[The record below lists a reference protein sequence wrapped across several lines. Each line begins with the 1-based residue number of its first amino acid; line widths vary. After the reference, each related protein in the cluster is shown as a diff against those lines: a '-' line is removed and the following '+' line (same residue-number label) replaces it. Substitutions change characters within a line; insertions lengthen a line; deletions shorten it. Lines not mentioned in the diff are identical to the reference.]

1 MLSDR
6 GGRMKGVKLL
16 YGASV
21 LMVLGFC
28 VQLIVDWHKYN
39 TTLNS
44 APFWVWICVDAVVWL
59 IPAALAALA
68 GCIAKKKITNKE
80 KMK

>member
-1 MLSDR
+1 MR
-6 GGRMKGVKLL
+6 GHKLL

-28 VQLIVDWHKYN
+28 IHLVIDWYKYG

-44 APFWVWICVDAVVWL
+44 APFWVWICADALLWL

-68 GCIAKKKITNKE
+68 GLIACKKFKE

>member
-1 MLSDR
+1 MR
-6 GGRMKGVKLL
+6 GHKLL
-16 YGASV
+16 YGASG

-28 VQLIVDWHKYN
+28 IHLVIDWHKYN

-44 APFWVWICVDAVVWL
+44 APFWVWICADALLWL

-68 GCIAKKKITNKE
+68 GLIAYKKFKE
-80 KMK
+80 KTK

>member
-1 MLSDR
+1 
-6 GGRMKGVKLL
+6 MKGVKLL
-16 YGASV
+16 YGASI

-28 VQLIVDWHKYN
+28 IHLIIDYHKYN

-44 APFWVWICVDAVVWL
+44 APFWVWICADAMVWL

-68 GCIAKKKITNKE
+68 GFIAHKKVKE